1 MQIGCFTSGWQ
12 VYTRMKMQAKNILQL
27 LIHIACHRFL
37 SDELD
42 GFYLNE
48 TRFNALNF
56 ITGSLLWPLYLPFSN
71 IRSISEQNILSD
83 STLPNFARFRNGL
96 SL

>member
-12 VYTRMKMQAKNILQL
+12 VYTRMKMQAKTILQL

-37 SDELD
+37 SDVLD
-42 GFYLNE
+42 GFYFNE

-56 ITGSLLWPLYLPFSN
+56 KTGSLL
-71 IRSISEQNILSD
+71 
-83 STLPNFARFRNGL
+83 
-96 SL
+96 